1 VEHTTALGFEEERAA
16 APVGVKERVALGFEV
31 ERAAALVADLPST
44 AAAMFLLSWSGGTEL
59 LEAE

>member
-1 VEHTTALGFEEERAA
+1 VEHTTTLGFEEERAA

-31 ERAAALVADLPST
+31 ERAAALMADLPST
-44 AAAMFLLSWSGGTEL
+44 AMFLLPWSGGTEL